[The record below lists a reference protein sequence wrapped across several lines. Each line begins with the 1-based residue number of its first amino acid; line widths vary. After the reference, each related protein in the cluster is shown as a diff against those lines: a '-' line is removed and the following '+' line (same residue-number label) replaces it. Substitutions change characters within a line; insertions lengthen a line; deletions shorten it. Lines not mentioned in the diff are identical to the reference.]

1 MCEERGA
8 VAPLFYFHDML
19 QLNSSAPNT
28 AVYIPGGEN
37 HFTRLSAYPLKI
49 TNLATTE
56 VDTTQTAWIA
66 NLVHKRYTEAL
77 VGNLNFDTGMYLVEF
92 RVREEDVVP
101 YFATLA
107 YASPGGNTAIPQ
119 TNYDVDNQATEDI
132 YIYHE

>member
-8 VAPLFYFHDML
+8 VAPLFYFHVML

-28 AVYIPGGEN
+28 AVYIPGGIN
-37 HFTRLSAYPLKI
+37 TFIRLNSYPLKI

-56 VDTTQTAWIA
+56 VDTTQIAWIA
-66 NLVHKRYTEAL
+66 NNVYKRYTEAL

-92 RVREEDVVP
+92 RVRPEDAVP

-119 TNYDVDNQATEDI
+119 TNHDVDNQATEDI